1 MPTREPDQTL
11 KASLFQSLHQ
21 RPQAFRLPNPWDAGT
36 TRLLTSLG
44 FEAVATTSLG
54 LANMLGR
61 KRARRGDVLENC
73 RAICRDTSAGQR
85 HLENCYADEPNEA
98 ASMIR
103 MAYEYGAWRG
113 RRVH

>member
-1 MPTREPDQTL
+1 
-11 KASLFQSLHQ
+11 
-21 RPQAFRLPNPWDAGT
+21 LPNPWDAGT

-61 KRARRGDVLENC
+61 KRARREDVLENC
-73 RAICRDTSAGQR
+73 RAICAATPLPVSAD
-85 HLENCYADEPNEA
+85 LENCYDDEPKEA

-103 MAYEYGAWRG
+103 MAYECGAVG
-113 RRVH
+113 GSIEANGPCRRRA